1 MRHALNL
8 VESWVTCRVAIP
20 RLLLYAIG
28 EEPACVGAV
37 HDCLNVR
44 TAAWRNAASRSRP
57 CETRSGKST
66 SAMASITSSR
76 PGCAIQTAWPGSR
89 AAARSGAQWRV
100 VNGHDVLRSYLVP
113 DTLGSVCDGGC
124 YGPTAATA
132 RRSINASSRSGPSWC
147 PATSAMCCG
156 A

>member
-1 MRHALNL
+1 VAERGIE
-8 VESWVTCRVAIP
+8 VEAVRDAIWEVDVGN
-20 RLLLYAIG
+20 G
-28 EEPACVGAV
+28 EHHIIASGLRNPNGM
-37 HDCLNVR
+37 
-44 TAAWRNAASRSRP
+44 AWKPS
-57 CETRSGKST
+57 
-66 SAMASITSSR
+66 
-76 PGCAIQTAWPGSR
+76 
-89 AAARSGAQWRV
+89 SGAQWRV